1 MFPTGQAG
9 IALLFLRAS
18 VAATLLFGVLPAPYT
33 LPLKLAGALIALALL
48 VGLATSVCA
57 AICCVAGLAFMLHSN
72 GAAAICSGL
81 AALISLALALLGP
94 GAYSVD
100 ARAFGRRRIIF
111 TRHGSGSHDDD
122 T

>member
-18 VAATLLFGVLPAPYT
+18 VAATLLFGVLLVPYT
-33 LPLKLAGALIALALL
+33 LPLKVAGALIALVLL
-48 VGLATSVCA
+48 VGAATSVCA
-57 AICCVAGLAFMLHSN
+57 ALCCIAELAFMLNSN
-72 GAAAICSGL
+72 GSAAICSGL

-100 ARAFGRRRIIF
+100 ARAFGRRRIVF
-111 TRHGSGSHDDD
+111 TRHGAGGEDDD
-122 T
+122 S